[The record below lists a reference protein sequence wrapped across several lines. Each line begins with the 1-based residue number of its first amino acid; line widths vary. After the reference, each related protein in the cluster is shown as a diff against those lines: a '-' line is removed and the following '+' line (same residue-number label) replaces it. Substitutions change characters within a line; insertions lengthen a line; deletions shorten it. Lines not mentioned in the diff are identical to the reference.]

1 MGCCS
6 VKFNHIALEGGA
18 PIKKGGD
25 LPITANQFVV
35 KRYDN
40 IEAVYILERE
50 LGRGSFGKVTL
61 ARHKETGMIRAVKT
75 IGKSPKDFG
84 ASMAKFCEEVEI
96 LKRIDHPNVIKIY
109 EFYEDERSIHLAT
122 EYVDGGP
129 LYELIVEVKKVPEQV
144 AAHIIKQ
151 LLGAML
157 YCHSNHIVH
166 RDLKL
171 ENILL
176 DEKSFNA
183 NLKVIDFGLSTLIST
198 NQRLTQCLG
207 SAYYM
212 APEVFEGDYDEKCDI
227 WSCGVLMYIILSGK
241 LPFKGLNTYEVM
253 HRAREG
259 NPPFTDS
266 GWAGISTEAV
276 TFIKK
281 MLCPD
286 PKLRISAAA
295 ALQDNWLKRW
305 RVDKSLEL
313 ITLKSLNTFHAPEKL
328 QHAVLT
334 VIAAHLGKSEEAK
347 RLGEQF
353 RMIDQN
359 SDGRLSKEE
368 IYTAYATYGNS
379 LTLTEVGRI
388 LNDIDINGSG
398 FIDFTEFLM
407 ACMRSDNFSNE
418 ANLKYA
424 FAIFDIDNSK
434 AISAVELRRVLGR
447 EVLAT
452 DEVWEE
458 IIQKVDRNR
467 DGEIDFDEFKTMVQK
482 VLR

>member
-6 VKFNHIALEGGA
+6 IKFNHVSLEANPALKRGSV
-18 PIKKGGD
+18 
-25 LPITANQFVV
+25 PITANLFVV
-35 KRYDN
+35 KRYTNLED
-40 IEAVYILERE
+40 VYVLERE
-50 LGRGSFGKVTL
+50 LGRGSFGRVTL
-61 ARHKETGMIRAVKT
+61 ARHRETGIVRAIKT

-84 ASMAKFCEEVEI
+84 SSMAKFCEEVEI
-96 LKRIDHPNVIKIY
+96 LKRIDHPNVIKLY
-109 EFYEDERSIHLAT
+109 EFYEDATNIHLVT

-144 AAHIIKQ
+144 AAHIMKQ

-157 YCHSNHIVH
+157 YCHSNRIVH

-176 DEKSFNA
+176 DEKSLVA
-183 NLKVIDFGLSTLIST
+183 NLKVIDFGLSTLITT

-212 APEVFEGDYDEKCDI
+212 APEVFDGDYDEKCDI
-227 WSCGVLMYIILSGK
+227 WSCGVLLYIMLSGK

-253 HRAREG
+253 NRAKEG
-259 NPPFTDS
+259 NPSFADS
-266 GWAGISTEAV
+266 GWNGISGDAV
-276 TFIKK
+276 VFIKK
-281 MLCPD
+281 MLSPV
-286 PKLRISAAA
+286 PKDRISAAV

-305 RVDKSLEL
+305 RVDTGLEVL
-313 ITLKSLNTFHAPEKL
+313 TLNSLNSFHAPEKL

-353 RMIDQN
+353 RMIDEN

-368 IYTAYATYGNS
+368 IYTAYATYGNTM
-379 LTLTEVGRI
+379 TLHEVTRI
-388 LNDIDINGSG
+388 LDDIDINGSG

-407 ACMRSDNFSNE
+407 ACMRSENFSSE
-418 ANLKYA
+418 SNLKYA
-424 FAIFDIDNSK
+424 FAIFDIDHSNS
-434 AISAVELRRVLGR
+434 ISAVEIRQVLGR
-447 EVLAT
+447 EILAS
-452 DEVWEE
+452 DEVWDE
-458 IIQKVDRNR
+458 IINKVDSNH
-467 DGEIDFDEFKTMVQK
+467 DGQIDFEEFKAMVKK